1 MEESKKLFEMSFDNF
16 AKINH
21 LSGMYLS
28 KKHLKEVMSL
38 LHVEEEDIDLTEYE
52 AQVMQHQKRFY
63 FYVQEFGL
71 E

>member
-1 MEESKKLFEMSFDNF
+1 
-16 AKINH
+16 
-21 LSGMYLS
+21 MYLS

-38 LHVEEEDIDLTEYE
+38 LHVEEEDFDLTEYE